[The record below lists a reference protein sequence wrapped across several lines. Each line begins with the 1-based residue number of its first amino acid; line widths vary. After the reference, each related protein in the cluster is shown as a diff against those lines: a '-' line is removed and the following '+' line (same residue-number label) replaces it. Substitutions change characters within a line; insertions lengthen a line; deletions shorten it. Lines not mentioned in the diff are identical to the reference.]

1 MIELYSVKKVLS
13 NGLMHL
19 VIISPF
25 PPSITGIGQYGYHL
39 TRALAHS
46 GLFARLTVLAGS
58 SHAQQGPTPNHLG
71 ITEIDYCWQLDSI
84 KARQAILSRI
94 ADLQPDLIWFNLGAS
109 IFGRSPLFNVSG
121 LLTPMIA
128 ARRFPTVATLHEVV
142 ELADLRALNAP
153 GGALAPLGARLL
165 TRIATQADVV
175 CLTMQHYADWLSA
188 RGVDCA
194 HIPIGAYH
202 EPELLDETN
211 SCELLF
217 FTTLAP
223 YKGLELLIE
232 ALARLR
238 RDSPYLHLT
247 IAGTVHTRFPDYA
260 EGLKKRFGEAQGVRW
275 LGQVS
280 EDDVK
285 DLFRC
290 SQLVVLPYAASTGSS
305 SVMFQAA
312 TWGRPVVAS
321 DLDETRKLALENN
334 LRVQFFERNNLES
347 LCDSIRLLLNS
358 PELRKAQARH
368 NFRSIQHLRPKATCS
383 RYVNAF
389 NYALEKRQS
398 TKRIP
403 LPELR

>member
-1 MIELYSVKKVLS
+1 
-13 NGLMHL
+13 MHL
-19 VIISPF
+19 AIVSPF

-39 TRALAHS
+39 TRALANS
-46 GLFARLTVLAGS
+46 GLFSRLTVLAGAS
-58 SHAQQGPTPNHLG
+58 QGQGCQTPNHLG
-71 ITEIDYCWQLDSI
+71 IAEIDYCWKLDSI
-84 KARQAILSRI
+84 QARQAILSRI
-94 ADLQPDLIWFNLGAS
+94 KQLHPDLIWFNLGAS
-109 IFGRSPLFNVSG
+109 IFGKSPLFNVSG

-128 ARRFPTVATLHEVV
+128 ARMVPTVATLHELV

-165 TRIATQADVV
+165 TRIATQADVI
-175 CLTMQHYADWLSA
+175 CLTMQHYAEWLSA

-202 EPELLDETN
+202 EPELLEETD

-232 ALARLR
+232 AFTRLGKET
-238 RDSPYLHLT
+238 PHLCLT
-247 IAGTVHTRFPDYA
+247 IAGTAHTRFPNYA
-260 EGLKKRFGEAQGVRW
+260 DELKKRYGNAQGIRW
-275 LGQVS
+275 LGQVM

-285 DLFRC
+285 DLFRR
-290 SQLVVLPYAASTGSS
+290 SQMVVLPYTAATGSS
-305 SVMFQAA
+305 SVLLQAA
-312 TWGRPVVAS
+312 TWGRTVVAS
-321 DLDETRKLALENN
+321 DLDETKKLAIENN
-334 LRVQFFERNNLES
+334 LQIQFFEKNNLDS

-368 NFRSIQHLRPKATCS
+368 NYKSIQHLRPKATCF
-383 RYVNAF
+383 RYVKAF
-389 NYALEKRQS
+389 NHALEKRQS

-403 LPELR
+403 LLELH